1 LELLGKSQLVI
12 TSYPHSVPTGVGFSP
27 LEIACM
33 GCALMVDYR
42 ATLPGFF
49 APEEEVITYLP
60 LDRAEIEEKVL
71 FYLENSEKAL
81 EIGARAR
88 QKVLERYTFEDRA
101 DFLYE
106 LFSNILTNA
115 QQAQ

>member
-1 LELLGKSQLVI
+1 
-12 TSYPHSVPTGVGFSP
+12 VGFSP
-27 LEIACM
+27 LEVACM

-49 APEEEVITYLP
+49 VPEEEVITYLP

-71 FYLENSEKAL
+71 FYLDNPEKAL

-88 QKVLERYTFEDRA
+88 QKVFERYTFEDRA

-106 LFSNILTNA
+106 LFSNILANA

>member
-1 LELLGKSQLVI
+1 
-12 TSYPHSVPTGVGFSP
+12 
-27 LEIACM
+27 
-33 GCALMVDYR
+33 
-42 ATLPGFF
+42 
-49 APEEEVITYLP
+49 
-60 LDRAEIEEKVL
+60 VL
-71 FYLENSEKAL
+71 FYLENPEKAL

-88 QKVLERYTFEDRA
+88 QKVFERYTFEDRA